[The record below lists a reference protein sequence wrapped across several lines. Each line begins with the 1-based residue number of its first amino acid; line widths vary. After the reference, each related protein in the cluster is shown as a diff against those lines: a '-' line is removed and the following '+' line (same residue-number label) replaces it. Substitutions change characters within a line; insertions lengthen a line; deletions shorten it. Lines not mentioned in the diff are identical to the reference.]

1 VTKEVARYFLN
12 EITFVA
18 NVNRTY
24 DDQYKQAGARVG
36 NTVNARL
43 PQRFVVTD
51 GQALQLQNLYDQ
63 TVPITLTNQKNVAFG
78 YSSAQATTELDNI
91 RDRYVQPAAES
102 LANAADVLAFQ
113 DVYADVYS
121 SVGTP
126 GTTPS
131 TTLTY
136 LQAGVKMTDLST
148 PKVGRVAV
156 LDPLAMATL
165 ANTSSTLF
173 NPSAAISENY
183 RRGQFGRNQLGFDE
197 WLQDPNCPAHTTGTF
212 TASTPLVN
220 GASQTGSSLITNGW
234 ASGATSLKKGD
245 IFTVAGVYSVNPL
258 SYQSTGRLQQF
269 TVTADIS
276 DTTGDMTIAI
286 SPSIITSGA
295 LQTVSNS
302 PANDAVITVWS
313 AVAAGGTDVPP
324 GRLRLRHGGSHST
337 GRWRSGYHGSV
348 QAVGSR
354 HTHGRAIPDRHRS
367 EPLETRHLDWCGYRP
382 GPSGLPGPGIGR
394 TPWHSPQLPF
404 PRPSPQTRRSSLSL
418 LPPVLPLAGC
428 FSSTKR

>member
-1 VTKEVARYFLN
+1 MANTLATPDWVTKEVARYFLN
-12 EITFVA
+12 EITFVK

-24 DDQYKQAGARVG
+24 DDQYVQSGARVG

-43 PQRFVVTD
+43 PQRFVATD

-91 RDRYVQPAAES
+91 RERYVQPAAET
-102 LANAADVLAFQ
+102 LANAADVLAFDQ
-113 DVYADVYS
+113 VYRDVYS
-121 SVGTP
+121 AVGTP

-131 TTLTY
+131 ATLTF
-136 LQAGVKMTDLST
+136 LQAGVKLTDLST
-148 PKVGRVAV
+148 PQDGRVAV
-156 LDPLAMATL
+156 LDPLAMATV
-165 ANTSSTLF
+165 ANSASTLF
-173 NPSAAISENY
+173 NPAATISEQY
-183 RRGQFGRNQLGFDE
+183 RKGQFGRNTLGIGE
-197 WLQDPNCPAHTTGTF
+197 WYQDPNRPSHTTGTF

-220 GASQTGSSLITNGW
+220 SASQTGSSLITNGW

-269 TVTADIS
+269 VVTADIS

-302 PANDAVITVWS
+302 PAHQAVITVLGATS
-313 AVAAGGTDVPP
+313 ASAGT
-324 GRLRLRHGGSHST
+324 LAT
-337 GRWRSGYHGSV
+337 T
-348 QAVGSR
+348 A
-354 HTHGRAIPDRHRS
+354 
-367 EPLETRHLDWCGYRP
+367 
-382 GPSGLPGPGIGR
+382 
-394 TPWHSPQLPF
+394 SPQSMVFHPDAFAFVMADLAPVSAGARSTTVRSKQWGLAIRMVEQF
-404 PRPSPQTRRSSLSL
+404 QIASDQNATRLDILIGAATLQAR
-418 LPPVLPLAGC
+418 LACRIYG
-428 FSSTKR
+428 